1 MWWQSRL
8 PSAVAV
14 ATRPAMLGQC
24 DGSPFGVAREMQHH
38 CFHWARHMLQCWA
51 WPHCGLLHMVR
62 MPFGRVMGRNHEGRL
77 GKTQTYTACYLY

>member
-24 DGSPFGVAREMQHH
+24 DGSPFGVAREMLLPLGAAH
-38 CFHWARHMLQCWA
+38 AAMLGLAALWR
-51 WPHCGLLHMVR
+51 CGLLHMVR
-62 MPFGRVMGRNHEGRL
+62 MPFGPVMGREHVNC
-77 GKTQTYTACYLY
+77 A